1 MATSVKGKRPR
12 HSDRRHRNV
21 SEESDQQVLHTLQ
34 DMFLDV
40 FDLDIIQNVTQ
51 NCRFNLHESIE
62 ALMRMSEDIKGQ
74 KSPPAV
80 KTNTCPSLET
90 FATKNKTRFN
100 QNIPELPLKPSKGK
114 HNISKVPGSNF
125 SPKKIN
131 PIHPK
136 PEMTGLGAIK
146 VAYRGMNQGEDDSD
160 AELVIEE
167 ESEFEI
173 VGGNN
178 ATQRNGWFN
187 SASSPPRTMPGSQN
201 QHLMNSAS
209 SLPRTMPGSQNQ
221 HLMNSAMTYMG
232 PPLLEHNKHKDNQN
246 KFSKKLN
253 ASSISPHSSQK
264 FNRKGKP
271 DAPWQ
276 KIQNHIMTRTKIMVL
291 MRGLPGSGKSHL
303 AKLLIKRTV
312 GGDYQNFVFSTDD
325 YFYRSSGKYMFDPS
339 KLPDAHDWNHRRV
352 ELKLREGVTPV
363 VVDNTNL
370 QAWEMHP
377 YAKLAIKYGYILE
390 VLEPYTPWRFREKDL
405 SERNIHGIPRQKIR
419 AMLDRY
425 EENYTGNKLLSI
437 FNLKYPPSM
446 KHVQPAR
453 KPSVSSER
461 KAKQRK
467 RMRNKMENSNETSLS
482 KHVKD
487 VHPQQNIN
495 LNANIPF
502 VDSSEDSKK
511 VNELDQEDEIVIH
524 LAKCILEDG
533 KTLDPAL
540 CNTKLSNGMI
550 LGELLSKGFQLDVN
564 LKQDKQTPDVDRNL
578 INVPA
583 LATDETT
590 SEECSSEDDLSCE
603 ESSDE
608 MSEEDSND
616 GLETCEYDTE
626 HTDIEKS
633 RGGTPDKLQEDYRT
647 DSKHINEEDEPNA
660 CREYVVVLKDSTF
673 LYQQYHEENQMHKDS
688 SNFANYQEPPSRDE
702 HNIKENET
710 DTAAQRTDLTL
721 NRPKVSLESISSSTK
736 TEEQGTEQS
745 HLLEDPQGSTSKTNH
760 PTYYNLQN
768 RILIAEAEKTVDFGR
783 SFPNDSPVKMVKN
796 IDLEPNGKP
805 KKCDQ
810 FKESNSLEDA
820 CEKNSLQLFNTDDNT
835 VNWKPETKKL
845 ITTEEMEQWLHLI
858 EQDLIKLSTSSGVSS
873 LQDASEMDNIEIKL
887 SDINKE
893 DKISENTKI
902 GCKQHE
908 ETSLNYPTD
917 LDDTIKTNTHFD
929 NAYSANSLVNE
940 STEEKTHKNLY
951 TWVSSSNDSTKSMNS
966 SLEILTKDKERYAS
980 TTVKTSTAENTVS
993 KESQNTVSKENT
1005 EGKSQENVLLES
1017 WEHGSCW
1024 ESIEQADHKSVGKT
1038 EDSFTPKPERQL
1050 KRERIVVSKDIDTDV
1065 SEKEVIKEPLE
1076 VIEWNPVSESS
1087 VLWDAPKVTDTPKK
1101 QPNSHEN
1108 VPRPQR
1114 EIFIYDKEVVD
1125 SSKLNTPNIQVC
1137 DQSNSPS
1144 EVSSKQL
1151 DNQLASFFGN
1161 NVPIFDTLTTDSWA
1175 KSDMILNGAISS
1187 THTKNNNTVTERKPF
1202 RDSSSNT
1209 HHADFSTLNQI
1220 NSGLV
1225 DDLSSLDFTI
1235 LNANS
1240 RSIISY
1246 PNALPRWDPTL
1257 PLLLMLDKSSMTED
1271 DTDEIF
1277 TSITNDEHTAGQ
1289 NFFHLK
1295 KVFSHIPH
1303 ENLKELFVKC
1313 NGDVNWT
1320 AELLLE
1326 SGIEPQDIKEENV
1339 TENEIRDV
1347 QKNET
1352 SEKFFSGL
1360 NPSSNIV
1367 CKSNHKKSAEVS
1379 KTNGKNGRK
1388 EPPLE
1393 HFVQLKK
1400 QWEGN
1405 FVIDDSHYSEH
1416 TLRIKK
1422 IRHGELVDM
1431 GDVTNAS
1438 PQDEGNAATQP
1449 STSNNGLTESNK
1461 TQFTHTSS
1469 LNTENNAFGQTL
1481 EGVEGKSTLS
1491 VSVCSNSDFEEGT
1504 VGLDGTSFSMCS
1516 DDLGNLNATVR
1527 RPTEEELEEMDAEG
1541 SCEEDDEI
1549 LPLTLDRGFVNKL
1562 HQLFGNPALPFPTE
1576 LAPTVNIPLSLARQ
1590 LHCYLMETQ
1599 QNHYEQVMKEDEEFA
1614 RRLQEQE
1621 RYGLSSSSNSHVPD
1635 LREIMDMEVALA
1647 LYKADQNQW
1656 KQESKDD
1663 MATKLSKQMLY
1674 ETFPQ
1679 LDREVLM
1686 EVFCAHDNSFQ
1697 QTLDVL
1703 VASTGQENEQVRNV
1717 FSPEARLAQE
1727 KALLEK
1733 AKQESTK
1740 NLELCDP
1747 PIIPDHDDY
1756 TKEQALSD
1764 ANYYRAEATRHFE
1777 LRNECNR
1784 KAQEAH
1790 NKGIYAVA
1798 SYYSQVAALHKQ
1810 RIDDA
1815 NARAASSLLTAHSLS
1830 QLSTTLDLHFLYVAE
1845 ALQVLDMF
1853 LDHHVS
1859 RLKQRCQR
1867 QEHVFLITGRG
1878 SRSVGGQ
1885 SRIRPAIVRRLQQ
1898 RNIRYSVVNP
1908 GLLKAVVTRNIVLSD
1923 KRANKQ

>member
-1 MATSVKGKRPR
+1 MATSLKGKRPKR
-12 HSDRRHRNV
+12 PDRRHRNV
-21 SEESDQQVLHTLQ
+21 LEESDQQVLHTLQ
-34 DMFLDV
+34 DMFIDV

-62 ALMRMSEDIKGQ
+62 ALMSLSEDIKGQ

-80 KTNTCPSLET
+80 KTNTCHSLET
-90 FATKNKTRFN
+90 FASKNKTKFN
-100 QNIPELPLKPSKGK
+100 QNVSELPLKPSKGK
-114 HNISKVPGSNF
+114 HNISKVPGSKF
-125 SPKKIN
+125 SRQPRPQPRPQPWRKA
-131 PIHPK
+131 
-136 PEMTGLGAIK
+136 EMTGLGAIK

-173 VGGNN
+173 VGGNI
-178 ATQRNGWFN
+178 ATQRNGWLN
-187 SASSPPRTMPGSQN
+187 SV
-201 QHLMNSAS
+201 S
-209 SLPRTMPGSQNQ
+209 SLPQTLPVSQDQ

-232 PPLLEHNKHKDNQN
+232 PPLLEHNKHTDNQN
-246 KFSKKLN
+246 KLSKEKLN
-253 ASSISPHSSQK
+253 ASSISSHNSQK
-264 FNRKGKP
+264 FNSKGKP

-276 KIQNHIMTRTKIMVL
+276 KIQKNIMNRTKIMVL

-303 AKLLIKRTV
+303 AKLLIKRTI
-312 GGDYQNFVFSTDD
+312 GGDYRNFVFSTDD
-325 YFYRSSGKYMFDPS
+325 YFYNSSGKYIFDPS
-339 KLPDAHDWNHRRV
+339 KLPDAHDWNNRRV
-352 ELKLREGVTPV
+352 ESKLRGGITPV

-390 VLEPYTPWRFREKDL
+390 VLEPYTPWRFREKEL
-405 SERNIHGIPRQKIR
+405 AERNIHGVPRQKIR
-419 AMLDRY
+419 AMLERY
-425 EENYTGNKLLSI
+425 EEYYTGNKLLSV
-437 FNLKYPPSM
+437 FNLKYAPSM
-446 KHVQPAR
+446 KHVQPVK
-453 KPSVSSER
+453 KPSVSLER
-461 KAKQRK
+461 KARQRK
-467 RMRNKMENSNETSLS
+467 RTRNKMENTNETILS

-487 VHPQQNIN
+487 VHSQQNMN
-495 LNANIPF
+495 LNANIQF
-502 VDSSEDSKK
+502 VDNSEDSKK
-511 VNELDQEDEIVIH
+511 VNELDQEDEIVVH

-540 CNTKLSNGMI
+540 CNTKLSNGML
-550 LGELLSKGFQLDVN
+550 LGELLSKGFQLNLN
-564 LKQDKQTPDVDRNL
+564 LKQDKQTPDVEKNL
-578 INVPA
+578 IDVPA

-590 SEECSSEDDLSCE
+590 SEEYSSEEDLSCE
-603 ESSDE
+603 ESSGE

-616 GLETCEYDTE
+616 GLEMCEYDTE

-633 RGGTPDKLQEDYRT
+633 SGSTPDKLQEDYCT
-647 DSKHINEEDEPNA
+647 DCKHIKEEDEPNV

-673 LYQQYHEENQMHKDS
+673 LYQRYHEEHQTHKES
-688 SNFANYQEPPSRDE
+688 SNYANYQEPPTRDE
-702 HNIKENET
+702 QNIKEKET
-710 DTAAQRTDLTL
+710 DTAAQRTDLPL
-721 NRPKVSLESISSSTK
+721 NKPEVSLDSISSYTK

-745 HLLEDPQGSTSKTNH
+745 HLLEDPQETTSKTNH
-760 PTYYNLQN
+760 STYYNLQN
-768 RILIAEAEKTVDFGR
+768 RILIAEGEKTVDFGR
-783 SFPNDSPVKMVKN
+783 SFSNASSEKMVTN
-796 IDLEPNGKP
+796 VDLGPNGKP
-805 KKCDQ
+805 KNEDQ

-820 CEKNSLQLFNTDDNT
+820 YEKNSLQLVNACDNT
-835 VNWKPETKKL
+835 VNCKPETKQFV
-845 ITTEEMEQWLHLI
+845 TTEEMEQWLHLI

-873 LQDASEMDNIEIKL
+873 LEDASEIDNMEIKL

-893 DKISENTKI
+893 DKISENIKSGLIKI
-902 GCKQHE
+902 GYKQHE
-908 ETSLNYPTD
+908 ETNLNSSTD
-917 LDDTIKTNTHFD
+917 LDDTIKVCTKTDNHFD
-929 NAYSANSLVNE
+929 MAYNANLLVDE
-940 STEEKTHKNLY
+940 STEEKSHENLY
-951 TWVSSSNDSTKSMNS
+951 TSVSSSNDSTKSMNC
-966 SLEILTKDKERYAS
+966 SLEIFTKDKDQYAS
-980 TTVKTSTAENTVS
+980 TSVKTSTGENIVS
-993 KESQNTVSKENT
+993 KESQNTVSKENA
-1005 EGKSQENVLLES
+1005 EEKSQENLLLES
-1017 WEHGSCW
+1017 WEHGSLW
-1024 ESIEQADHKSVGKT
+1024 ESIEQADHKSTGKT
-1038 EDSFTPKPERQL
+1038 KMLFTPKPERQL
-1050 KRERIVVSKDIDTDV
+1050 KRERIVVSNNIETGL
-1065 SEKEVIKEPLE
+1065 SEKEATKEPLE
-1076 VIEWNPVSESS
+1076 VVEWNPVSESS
-1087 VLWDAPKVTDTPKK
+1087 VLWDAPKDTNVQK
-1101 QPNSHEN
+1101 QLPNSHEN
-1108 VPRPQR
+1108 VPKPQR
-1114 EIFIYDKEVVD
+1114 EIFIICDEEEVVD
-1125 SSKLNTPNIQVC
+1125 SSKLNTPTFQVC
-1137 DQSNSPS
+1137 DQSNSPN
-1144 EVSSKQL
+1144 EEGTIKQS

-1161 NVPIFDTLTTDSWA
+1161 NVPIFDTLTTGSWA
-1175 KSDMILNGAISS
+1175 ESDMILNGAISS
-1187 THTKNNNTVTERKPF
+1187 TPTKNNNTVTERKSF
-1202 RDSSSNT
+1202 RDTSSNT
-1209 HHADFSTLNQI
+1209 HHTDFSALNQI
-1220 NSGLV
+1220 NCGLLN
-1225 DDLSSLDFTI
+1225 DLSSLDFTI

-1240 RSIISY
+1240 RSIISH
-1246 PNALPRWDPTL
+1246 PNALPQWDATL

-1271 DTDEIF
+1271 DPDEIF
-1277 TSITNDEHTAGQ
+1277 TSITSDEHTARQ
-1289 NFFHLK
+1289 NFFHLE

-1339 TENEIRDV
+1339 TEKEICDV

-1352 SEKFFSGL
+1352 FEKFFSGL
-1360 NPSSNIV
+1360 NPSSDIV
-1367 CKSNHKKSAEVS
+1367 CKSSQKKYVEVS
-1379 KTNGKNGRK
+1379 KTNGKNSRK

-1405 FVIDDSHYSEH
+1405 FVIDDSHYSPH

-1438 PQDEGNAATQP
+1438 PQDEENASAQP
-1449 STSNNGLTESNK
+1449 STSNNGFAESNK

-1469 LNTENNAFGQTL
+1469 LNTENNAFGHAL

-1491 VSVCSNSDFEEGT
+1491 TSVCSNSEFEEGT
-1504 VGLDGTSFSMCS
+1504 MGLDGTSFSMCS

-1527 RPTEEELEEMDAEG
+1527 RPTEEELEEIDAEG

-1549 LPLTLDRGFVNKL
+1549 LPLTLDRTFVNKL
-1562 HQLFGNPALPFPTE
+1562 HQLFGNPALPFPPE

-1647 LYKADQNQW
+1647 LYKADQSQW

-1686 EVFCAHDNSFQ
+1686 EVFCAHGNSFQ

-1733 AKQESTK
+1733 AKQESAK
-1740 NLELCDP
+1740 NLELCNP
-1747 PIIPDHDDY
+1747 PLIPDHDDY

-1764 ANYYRAEATRHFE
+1764 ANYYRAEAIRHFE

-1859 RLKQRCQR
+1859 RLKQRSQR

-1878 SRSVGGQ
+1878 SRSAGGK

-1898 RNIRYSVVNP
+1898 RNIRYSLVNP

-1923 KRANKQ
+1923 NCAHKQ

>member
-1 MATSVKGKRPR
+1 MATSLKGKRPKR
-12 HSDRRHRNV
+12 PDRRHRNV
-21 SEESDQQVLHTLQ
+21 LEESDQQVLHTLQ
-34 DMFLDV
+34 DMFIDV
-40 FDLDIIQNVTQ
+40 FDLDIIQNITQNCRFNCKRPKRPDRRRRNVLEESDQQVLHTLQDMFIDVFDLDVIQNVTQ

-62 ALMRMSEDIKGQ
+62 ALMSLSEDIKGQ

-80 KTNTCPSLET
+80 KTNTCHSLET
-90 FATKNKTRFN
+90 FASKNKTKFN
-100 QNIPELPLKPSKGK
+100 QNVSELPLKPSKGK
-114 HNISKVPGSNF
+114 HNISKVPGSKF
-125 SPKKIN
+125 SRQP
-131 PIHPK
+131 HPQPWRK
-136 PEMTGLGAIK
+136 ADMTGLGAIK

-173 VGGNN
+173 VGGNI
-178 ATQRNGWFN
+178 ATQRNGWLN
-187 SASSPPRTMPGSQN
+187 SV
-201 QHLMNSAS
+201 S
-209 SLPRTMPGSQNQ
+209 SLPQTLPVSQDQ

-232 PPLLEHNKHKDNQN
+232 PPLLEHNKHTDNQN
-246 KFSKKLN
+246 KLSKEKLN
-253 ASSISPHSSQK
+253 ASSILPHNSQK
-264 FNRKGKP
+264 FYSKGKP

-276 KIQNHIMTRTKIMVL
+276 KIQKNITNRTKIMVL

-303 AKLLIKRTV
+303 AKLLIKRTI
-312 GGDYQNFVFSTDD
+312 GGDYRNFVFSTDD
-325 YFYRSSGKYMFDPS
+325 YFYNSSGKYIFDPS
-339 KLPDAHDWNHRRV
+339 KLPDAHDWNHRKV
-352 ELKLREGVTPV
+352 ESKLRGGITPV

-390 VLEPYTPWRFREKDL
+390 VLEPYTPWRFREKEL
-405 SERNIHGIPRQKIR
+405 AERNIHGVPRQKIR
-419 AMLDRY
+419 AMLERY
-425 EENYTGNKLLSI
+425 EEYYTGNKLLSI
-437 FNLKYPPSM
+437 FNLKYAPSM
-446 KHVQPAR
+446 KHVQSVK
-453 KPSVSSER
+453 KPSVSLER
-461 KAKQRK
+461 KARQRK
-467 RMRNKMENSNETSLS
+467 RTRNKMENTNETILS

-487 VHPQQNIN
+487 VHSQQNMN
-495 LNANIPF
+495 LNANIQF
-502 VDSSEDSKK
+502 VDNSEDSKK
-511 VNELDQEDEIVIH
+511 VNELDQEDEIVVH

-540 CNTKLSNGMI
+540 CNTKLSNGML
-550 LGELLSKGFQLDVN
+550 LGELLSKGFQLNLN
-564 LKQDKQTPDVDRNL
+564 LKQDKQTPDVENNL
-578 INVPA
+578 IDVPA

-590 SEECSSEDDLSCE
+590 SEEYSSEVDLSCE
-603 ESSDE
+603 ESSGE

-616 GLETCEYDTE
+616 GLEMCEYDTE

-633 RGGTPDKLQEDYRT
+633 SGSTPDKLQEDYCT
-647 DSKHINEEDEPNA
+647 DCKHIKEEDEPNV

-673 LYQQYHEENQMHKDS
+673 LYQRYHEEHQTHKES
-688 SNFANYQEPPSRDE
+688 SNYANYQEPPTRDE
-702 HNIKENET
+702 QKIKEKES
-710 DTAAQRTDLTL
+710 DTAAQRTDLPL
-721 NRPKVSLESISSSTK
+721 NEPEVSLDSISSYTK

-745 HLLEDPQGSTSKTNH
+745 HLLEDPQETTSKTNH
-760 PTYYNLQN
+760 STYYNLQN
-768 RILIAEAEKTVDFGR
+768 RILIAEGEKTVDFGR
-783 SFPNDSPVKMVKN
+783 SFSNDSPEEIVTNV
-796 IDLEPNGKP
+796 DLGPNGKP
-805 KKCDQ
+805 KNEDQ

-820 CEKNSLQLFNTDDNT
+820 YEKNSLQLVNACDNT
-835 VNWKPETKKL
+835 VNCKPETKQFV
-845 ITTEEMEQWLHLI
+845 TTEEMEQWLHLI
-858 EQDLIKLSTSSGVSS
+858 EQDLIKLSTSSG
-873 LQDASEMDNIEIKL
+873 
-887 SDINKE
+887 
-893 DKISENTKI
+893 DKD
-902 GCKQHE
+902 Q
-908 ETSLNYPTD
+908 
-917 LDDTIKTNTHFD
+917 
-929 NAYSANSLVNE
+929 
-940 STEEKTHKNLY
+940 
-951 TWVSSSNDSTKSMNS
+951 
-966 SLEILTKDKERYAS
+966 YAS
-980 TTVKTSTAENTVS
+980 TSVKTSTGENIVS
-993 KESQNTVSKENT
+993 KESQNTVSKENA
-1005 EGKSQENVLLES
+1005 EEKSKENLLLES
-1017 WEHGSCW
+1017 WEHGSLW
-1024 ESIEQADHKSVGKT
+1024 ESIEQADHKSIGKT
-1038 EDSFTPKPERQL
+1038 KMLFTPKPERQL
-1050 KRERIVVSKDIDTDV
+1050 KRERIVVSNIIETGL
-1065 SEKEVIKEPLE
+1065 SEKEATKEPLE
-1076 VIEWNPVSESS
+1076 VVEWNPVSESS
-1087 VLWDAPKVTDTPKK
+1087 VLWDAPKDTNVQK
-1101 QPNSHEN
+1101 QQSNSHEN
-1108 VPRPQR
+1108 VPKPQR
-1114 EIFIYDKEVVD
+1114 EIFIICDEEEVVD
-1125 SSKLNTPNIQVC
+1125 SSKLNTPTFQVC
-1137 DQSNSPS
+1137 DQSNSPN
-1144 EVSSKQL
+1144 EEGTIKQS

-1161 NVPIFDTLTTDSWA
+1161 NVPIFNTLTTGSWA
-1175 KSDMILNGAISS
+1175 ESDMILNGAISS
-1187 THTKNNNTVTERKPF
+1187 TPTKNNNTVTERKSF
-1202 RDSSSNT
+1202 RDTSSNT
-1209 HHADFSTLNQI
+1209 HHTDFSALNQI
-1220 NSGLV
+1220 NCGLLN
-1225 DDLSSLDFTI
+1225 DLSSLDFTI

-1240 RSIISY
+1240 RSIISH
-1246 PNALPRWDPTL
+1246 PNALPQWDATL

-1271 DTDEIF
+1271 DPDEIF
-1277 TSITNDEHTAGQ
+1277 TSITSDEHTARQ
-1289 NFFHLK
+1289 NFFHLE

-1339 TENEIRDV
+1339 TEKKICDV

-1352 SEKFFSGL
+1352 FEKFFSGL
-1360 NPSSNIV
+1360 NPSSDIV
-1367 CKSNHKKSAEVS
+1367 CKSSQKKYVEVF
-1379 KTNGKNGRK
+1379 KTNGKNSRK

-1405 FVIDDSHYSEH
+1405 FVIDDSHYSPH

-1438 PQDEGNAATQP
+1438 PQDEENASAQP
-1449 STSNNGLTESNK
+1449 STSNNGFAESNK

-1469 LNTENNAFGQTL
+1469 LNTENNAFGHAL

-1491 VSVCSNSDFEEGT
+1491 TSVCSNGEFEEGT
-1504 VGLDGTSFSMCS
+1504 MGLDGTSFSMCS

-1527 RPTEEELEEMDAEG
+1527 RPTEEELEEIDAEG

-1549 LPLTLDRGFVNKL
+1549 LPLTLDRTFVNKL
-1562 HQLFGNPALPFPTE
+1562 HQLFGNPALPFPPE

-1647 LYKADQNQW
+1647 LYKADQSQW

-1686 EVFCAHDNSFQ
+1686 EVFCAHGNSFQ

-1733 AKQESTK
+1733 AKQESAK
-1740 NLELCDP
+1740 NLELCNP
-1747 PIIPDHDDY
+1747 PLIPDHDDY

-1764 ANYYRAEATRHFE
+1764 ANYYRAEAIRHFE

-1830 QLSTTLDLHFLYVAE
+1830 QLSTTLDLHFLYVTE

-1878 SRSVGGQ
+1878 SRSAGGK

-1898 RNIRYSVVNP
+1898 RNIRYSLVNP

-1923 KRANKQ
+1923 NCAHKQ